1 VANSEI
7 TNGGGRP
14 VYRIVNENGKR
25 GPICDLCNDPHDSG
39 PEYIR
44 FGSKQE
50 TVGLVCANAIA
61 AALTA
66 DQK

>member
-1 VANSEI
+1 MANSEI
-7 TNGGGRP
+7 TNGAGRP
-14 VYRIVNENGKR
+14 VYRIVSEKR
-25 GPICDLCNDPHDSG
+25 GPICELCNDPHDSG

-50 TVGLVCANAIA
+50 TIGLICANAIV

-66 DQK
+66 TPK